1 VDSVSAHGHPP
12 LIAFARRLRS
22 HAGIYALS
30 HFGVFLFGM
39 VNVAVLTRLLPIEA
53 FGRLAVYLL
62 LAALLT
68 TIYNLGSLQGVLISV
83 FGTGGGEIEDMGLDE
98 AEGAPVVANR
108 EKAMT
113 TGVLLTVAIAALGT
127 AVVFAAAPQLAG
139 LLGVPGELG
148 AVRLAALCGATG
160 AVWRLVLNVP
170 RLERRPVVYSSLGL
184 TRPAFALGLG
194 VAFVLLGFSVE
205 GALAGIAVGTA
216 LAIPVAIALS
226 RRNYAL
232 GLEPSI
238 VPQVFRKGAFV
249 VPIIAAMW
257 IVTNVDLFLV
267 NAYAPADAVGPYRVA
282 MRLGAGVSYLVS
294 AVSTA
299 YLPLKR
305 TPLYTAMSDEHGP
318 SGFGSTLLSA
328 FLFVC
333 IWAILALTLL
343 ADLLIRVAPSSYADA
358 APLVPLIGLGMVACG
373 VQLVIYRGAKFSNRR
388 NWHIGMLG
396 LASLIFVLAGL
407 VLVPAFGGYG
417 AAAAQIVAFT
427 IGAVILLW
435 VVQRSEHPLELEY
448 GKLGRAVGVGLFCI
462 ALGQLLAPLAGQWRI
477 LVDFAILAAFPA
489 LLVLARAFPSEELR
503 AFVDVPSP
511 ALPRP
516 RGRRRSSA
524 IAAKVERLDPAD
536 RQALSALVANGASA
550 EEAARALS
558 ISEQEMLGR
567 FVASLRELAPV
578 RVRATNGAGTA
589 GEADGVADDE
599 PGAETTDGEEK
610 EPKDPATLEAELASY
625 LLSRRGVATRDE
637 LAERLCEDGVDPM
650 DLDDLDSTLGRLR
663 RIPRREWQRL
673 AS

>member
-1 VDSVSAHGHPP
+1 VSTHGHTP
-12 LIAFARRLRS
+12 LIAFGHRLRS

-83 FGTGGGEIEDMGLDE
+83 FGAGGGEVEDMGLDE

-113 TGVLLTVAIAALGT
+113 TGLLLTVAIAALGT
-127 AVVFAAAPQLAG
+127 AVVFAAAPQFAG

-170 RLERRPVVYSSLGL
+170 RLERRPVLYSSLGL

-194 VAFVLLGFSVE
+194 VVFVLLGFSVE

-216 LAIPVAIALS
+216 LAIPVAIAFG

-333 IWAILALTLL
+333 IWAILALALL

-373 VQLVIYRGAKFSNRR
+373 VQLVIYRGAKFQNRR
-388 NWHIGMLG
+388 NWHIGLLG

-407 VLVPAFGGYG
+407 VLVPSFGGYG

-427 IGAVILLW
+427 VGAVILLW
-435 VVQRSEHPLELEY
+435 VVQRSEHPLELQY
-448 GKLGRAVGVGLFCI
+448 GKLGRAVGVGLLCI

-477 LVDFAILAAFPA
+477 LVDLAILAGFPA

-503 AFVDVPSP
+503 AFVDISRP

-516 RGRRRSSA
+516 RRRRSSA
-524 IAAKVERLDPAD
+524 IAAKVERLDQAD
-536 RQALSALVANGASA
+536 RRTLSALLAGGATA
-550 EEAARALS
+550 GEAARTLS
-558 ISEQEMLGR
+558 ISEREMLGR
-567 FVASLRELAPV
+567 FVASLRQLAPV
-578 RVRATNGAGTA
+578 RVRVTNGAGTA
-589 GEADGVADDE
+589 READGVADDE
-599 PGAETTDGEEK
+599 SEVETTDGEEK

-663 RIPRREWQRL
+663 KIPRREWQRL

>member
-1 VDSVSAHGHPP
+1 MSTHGHTP
-12 LIAFARRLRS
+12 LIAFGHRLRS

-83 FGTGGGEIEDMGLDE
+83 FGAGGGEVEDMGLDE

-113 TGVLLTVAIAALGT
+113 TGLLLTVAIAALGT
-127 AVVFAAAPQLAG
+127 AVVFAAAPQFAG

-170 RLERRPVVYSSLGL
+170 RLERRPVLYSSLGL

-194 VAFVLLGFSVE
+194 VVFVLLGFSVE

-216 LAIPVAIALS
+216 LAIPVAIAFG

-333 IWAILALTLL
+333 IWAILALALL

-373 VQLVIYRGAKFSNRR
+373 VQLVIYRGAKFQNRR
-388 NWHIGMLG
+388 NWHIGLLG

-407 VLVPAFGGYG
+407 VLVPSFGGYG

-427 IGAVILLW
+427 VGAVILLW
-435 VVQRSEHPLELEY
+435 VVQRSEHPLELQY
-448 GKLGRAVGVGLFCI
+448 GKLGRAVGVGLLCI

-477 LVDFAILAAFPA
+477 LVDLAILAGFPA

-503 AFVDVPSP
+503 AFVDISRP

-516 RGRRRSSA
+516 RRRRSSA
-524 IAAKVERLDPAD
+524 IAAKVERLDQAD
-536 RQALSALVANGASA
+536 RRTLSALLAGGATA
-550 EEAARALS
+550 GEAARTLS
-558 ISEQEMLGR
+558 ISEREMLGR
-567 FVASLRELAPV
+567 FVASLRQLAPV
-578 RVRATNGAGTA
+578 RVRVTNGAGTA
-589 GEADGVADDE
+589 READGVADDE
-599 PGAETTDGEEK
+599 SEVETTDGEEK

-663 RIPRREWQRL
+663 KIPRREWQRL